1 MSGMSPSTR
10 PFLLAIAGIGIL
22 CVMDALLKAV
32 GARYPTF
39 QLAFLRFLVGVLW
52 AGLAVLIM
60 RPAFPSRET
69 IRLNAV
75 RGCIGVVTATSFFYA
90 LQTLPLAEAI
100 AFSFL
105 SPLFLALFGALIL
118 GEVIGRHTA
127 LGLLFGFA
135 GMIVMTFGNGIVT
148 GQVEFGQGLHLPG
161 VGAAVVS
168 AFCYALGLV
177 LLRQRAQQDALVI
190 IVFFQM
196 AVPSVLMIVPAW
208 LVWVPLQPGDL
219 ALFLA
224 IGGLGL
230 AGHLLMAM
238 AFKRAEAA
246 RLAPA
251 EYSALIFA
259 SALGIIYFAEVPG
272 LATLIGASLV
282 IMGTV
287 LAMRSR
293 STTTSDPS

>member
-1 MSGMSPSTR
+1 M
-10 PFLLAIAGIGIL
+10 IWAGG
-22 CVMDALLKAV
+22 ALLIV
-32 GARYPTF
+32 
-39 QLAFLRFLVGVLW
+39 
-52 AGLAVLIM
+52 

-69 IRLNAV
+69 IRLNAM
-75 RGCIGVVTATSFFYA
+75 RGAIGVFTATSFFYA
-90 LQTLPLAEAI
+90 LQTLPLAETI
-100 AFSFL
+100 AFTFL

-118 GEVIGRHTA
+118 GEAIGRHTA
-127 LGLLFGFA
+127 LGLIFGFA
-135 GMIVMTFGNGIVT
+135 GMLAMTFGNGLAAGNV
-148 GQVEFGQGLHLPG
+148 QFGQGLHLPG
-161 VGAAVVS
+161 VAAAVLS
-168 AFCYALGLV
+168 ALCYAFGLV

-196 AVPSVLMIVPAW
+196 AVPALLMILPAW
-208 LVWVPLQPGDL
+208 WVWQPVLPGDI

-230 AGHLLMAM
+230 TGHLLMAM

-259 SALGIIYFAEVPG
+259 SALGMIFFSETPS
-272 LATLIGASLV
+272 LATLVGASLV
-282 IMGTV
+282 ILGTA

-293 STTTSDPS
+293 PG